1 MEMNR
6 AENNGLGKRGLKKT
20 KKEKVD
26 MGNRTKECLMERKK
40 DQRERIKHQEAGV
53 LLNRKDK
60 R

>member
-20 KKEKVD
+20 QKEEVY

-40 DQRERIKHQEAGV
+40 NQRERIKHQEAGV
-53 LLNRKDK
+53 LLNRKDN
-60 R
+60 